1 MNMKNTHKIFLVLL
15 LALFSMTSA
24 FADQR
29 SEKLNSYDVRD
40 YYEKTGTH
48 TRRQTEFYASKSA
61 QTNTFPLRV
70 GDKLYIYVFR
80 EEDLTGFYTVGTN
93 GKINFPL
100 LGEVQAEGLTT
111 DDLRKKLAEDLEK
124 DYLVNPQ
131 LKVDFQ
137 EGNNSSV
144 SILGEVNKP
153 GSFGLSSQETLLK
166 LVSEAGG
173 FTKNAA
179 TTVKIMRR
187 VEGGDKKAILVDV
200 DRILKGIDQDVPLEP
215 EDSIFV
221 DTNGGEMFSRSAVS
235 VLGQVAKPGNFEY
248 APGMTITKLVSA
260 AQGFTRFADS
270 SRVKINRTSIDGKK
284 TTLQVNIN
292 AITDGRATDVALE
305 EGDIVFVPESAF

>member
-1 MNMKNTHKIFLVLL
+1 MFFAVTFFLTNPLL
-15 LALFSMTSA
+15 
-24 FADQR
+24 ADQR

-40 YYEKTGTH
+40 YYEKTGTKA
-48 TRRQTEFYASKSA
+48 RRSMEFYASKSA
-61 QTNTFPLRV
+61 RTNDFPLRV

-80 EEDLTGFYTVGTN
+80 EDDLTGFYTVGSN

-100 LGEVQAEGLTT
+100 LGEVQAEGFTT
-111 DDLRKKLAEDLEK
+111 DDLRKKLVENLEK

-137 EGNNSSV
+137 EGNNTSV

-153 GSFGLSSQETLLK
+153 GSFALSSEETLLK

-173 FTKNAA
+173 FTKDAA

-187 VEGGDKKAILVDV
+187 AEGGDKKAIVVDV
-200 DRILKGIDQDVPLEP
+200 DRILKGVDQDVPLEP

-221 DTNGGEMFSRSAVS
+221 DKNGGELFSKSAVS
-235 VLGQVAKPGNFEY
+235 ILGQVAKPGNFEY
-248 APGMTITKLVSA
+248 SAGITVTKLISA

-270 SRVKINRTSIDGKK
+270 SRVKINRMSSDGKK

-292 AITDGRATDVALE
+292 AITDGRAADVALE